1 MFDPLCIFYILN
13 MSDQKKVHVK
23 LFEMK
28 GNNEE
33 KSKKVDELKFSYK
46 QIKKQSVDK
55 VKTDKL
61 FLWRKCLRYD
71 NSTLK
76 NDFKI
81 ISKSDFKHLHFSTWF
96 NFYSSEQVWS
106 KEILFRVYSV
116 GDQPIDCPGHDVKLF
131 WWTTR

>member
-33 KSKKVDELKFSYK
+33 KSKKVDKLNFFYK

-55 VKTDKL
+55 VK
-61 FLWRKCLRYD
+61 
-71 NSTLK
+71 N
-76 NDFKI
+76 
-81 ISKSDFKHLHFSTWF
+81 
-96 NFYSSEQVWS
+96 
-106 KEILFRVYSV
+106 
-116 GDQPIDCPGHDVKLF
+116 
-131 WWTTR
+131 